1 MIQIGSKS
9 YQQVWLVDFEFV
21 APDGERPDPVVCLVA
36 KELIGGQTIKLWGD
50 MLRRLKRP
58 PYSTGDDSLFVAY
71 YASAEF
77 NCHLSLGWPLPVNV
91 LDLFTEFRCITNGKT
106 LPSGA
111 GLLGA
116 LTYFGLS
123 CLDAVEKNTMRDLI
137 MSGGPWSEQEKL
149 DIFDYCESD
158 VIALEKLLPKM
169 VPFLNISLSL
179 LRGRYMKAVA
189 QIEHNG
195 IPIDMGTLAAFK
207 NNWDLI
213 QEQLIRKIDAD
224 YGVYEGKT
232 FKQNLFAD
240 WLIRNNIPWP
250 HLPTGK
256 LDLKDDTFKEMSRSY
271 PAVGPL
277 RELRVTL
284 SRMRLSSLAVGKDG
298 RNRCMLSAFRAKTG
312 RNQPSTS
319 KFIYGPAVWLRSLI
333 KPNIGYGLAYID
345 WSQQEFGIA
354 AALSN
359 DQKMMKAYQSGD
371 PYLAFAKQ
379 AGAVP
384 DNGTKQSHKS
394 EREQFKACVLA
405 VQYGMGAES
414 LAVRI
419 NQPVVQARELLKLHR
434 ATYKVFWEWSE
445 GVLNYA
451 MLMGKIWT
459 VFGWEIH
466 IDKQANPRSLQNFP
480 MQANGAEMLRLA
492 CCLATERGIQV
503 CAPVHDA
510 ILIEAPLSELDDCIA
525 KTQELMAQASKYV
538 LGGFRLRSDV
548 DTIRYPD
555 RYMDERGEKMWNTIQ
570 DCLNEL
576 DNHQTCA
583 PVNS

>member
-1 MIQIGSKS
+1 MIRIGSKS
-9 YQQVWLVDFEFV
+9 YQQVWFVDYEFV
-21 APDGERPDPVVCLVA
+21 ALDGERPDPVVCLVA
-36 KELIGGQTIKLWGD
+36 KELLSGETIRLWGD
-50 MLRRLKRP
+50 MLRKLKRP
-58 PYSTGDDSLFVAY
+58 PYPTGEDSLFVAY

-77 NCHLSLGWPLPVNV
+77 NCHLALGWPLPVNV

-106 LPSGA
+106 LPCGA

-123 CLDAVEKNTMRDLI
+123 CLDAVEKTAMRDLI

-189 QIEHNG
+189 QIERNG
-195 IPIDMGTLAAFK
+195 IPIDMETLAAFK
-207 NNWDLI
+207 NSWDSI

-224 YGVYEGKT
+224 YGVYVGKT

-240 WLIRNNIPWP
+240 WLIRKNIPWP

-256 LDLKDDTFKEMSRSY
+256 LDLKDDTFKEMSQSY
-271 PAVGPL
+271 PVVGPI

-284 SRMRLSSLAVGKDG
+284 SQMRLSALAVGKDG

-345 WSQQEFGIA
+345 WAQQEFGIA
-354 AALSN
+354 AALSK
-359 DQKMMKAYQSGD
+359 DPLMMKAYQSGD

-405 VQYGMGAES
+405 VQYGMGEES
-414 LAVRI
+414 LAIRI
-419 NQPVVQARELLKLHR
+419 NQPVVQARELLKLHQ
-434 ATYKVFWEWSE
+434 ATYKVYWEWSG

-459 VFGWEIH
+459 VFGWEIR
-466 IDKQANPRSLQNFP
+466 ISKQANPRSLQNFP

-492 CCLATERGIQV
+492 CCLATEAGIQV

-510 ILIEAPLSELDDCIA
+510 ILIEAPLNKLDDCIA
-525 KTQELMAQASKYV
+525 KTQELMTQASEFV
-538 LGGFRLRSDV
+538 LSGFRLRSDV
-548 DTIRYPD
+548 DIIRYPD
-555 RYMDERGEKMWNTIQ
+555 RYMDDRGEKMWNTIQ

-583 PVNS
+583 PVSR